1 MLFAAVRCRSLAR
14 RVIRRD
20 ARNIV
25 QCGERNFVVES
36 HLMRDTVH
44 RQGPKLPSRLAA
56 SQLPEVGRIE
66 GLEIIVAGTAPQSG
80 HRRALVTVSR
90 GKATFRKSDVERGIK
105 ALENAGLKVARVEIS
120 REGNITLIPEDDSTA
135 TTNENQDLR
144 DLV

>member
-1 MLFAAVRCRSLAR
+1 VTQLHACPRLIRFADSLGAR
-14 RVIRRD
+14 WDR
-20 ARNIV
+20 
-25 QCGERNFVVES
+25 
-36 HLMRDTVH
+36 
-44 RQGPKLPSRLAA
+44 
-56 SQLPEVGRIE
+56 
-66 GLEIIVAGTAPQSG
+66 PQSG
-80 HRRALVTVSR
+80 HRRAFVTVSR